1 MMFSARRPSGS
12 KRAERQWVY
21 GARVPTYYEIRDEMG
36 RRRAAFQTCEEALR
50 AVEEMNQGTEGSF
63 IAGAP
68 QYTLFTTEGP
78 EPPPDRPG

>member
-1 MMFSARRPSGS
+1 
-12 KRAERQWVY
+12 
-21 GARVPTYYEIRDEMG
+21 
-36 RRRAAFQTCEEALR
+36 
-50 AVEEMNQGTEGSF
+50 VEEMNQGTEGSF